1 MTDTEASGSRVPAL
15 NDFLNRLDDLKVR
28 YSVYKIRAMAILVE
42 VFAPGEHWEI
52 EFMDD
57 GQMEIERYH
66 SSGDIGDESELAEL
80 WALLDETNPGAKE

>member
-1 MTDTEASGSRVPAL
+1 MPDTNASASKVPTL
-15 NDFLNRLDDLKVR
+15 NDFLNRLDALKVR
-28 YSVYKIRAMAILVE
+28 YAVSKIRAVAILVE

-57 GQMEIERYH
+57 GQMEIERYR

-80 WALLDETNPGAKE
+80 WALLDDTNPA